1 MQLEECY
8 VYISAGVGN
17 AALNTLTTEHSHSN
31 LSKGQKEPLAKRKDK
46 LTHARGPSGV
56 RHAAPNPQGFGHV
69 SPPLDVQTTLLRCL
83 H

>member
-17 AALNTLTTEHSHSN
+17 AALNTLTTAHSHSN
-31 LSKGQKEPLAKRKDK
+31 LSKGQKGPLAKRKDK
-46 LTHARGPSGV
+46 LTHARGSSGV

-69 SPPLDVQTTLLRCL
+69 SPPLDVQSTLLRCL
-83 H
+83 R